1 MSRDI
6 EIIFIDINNII
17 EEEKEKD
24 DEKKKEDD
32 KNDEEKKD
40 ASKKKKTLLN
50 KIIDHFLDNHI
61 LLDLENEEYEQYYEY
76 SFIYQIYKGITK
88 QFKFYL
94 FTKLK
99 QESFSIDSNG
109 LFILC
114 DLTNNKTKE
123 LLEKIIENIKKI
135 CPDIRLYILG
145 IIKSKKEG
153 VLTEELITKMFKE
166 EEITLIY
173 KEIDFN
179 NINNDNEE
187 DNKKDDN
194 KINNNTDNNNMI
206 NNDNKNIKNEN
217 NIINENNKDINDGN
231 KNDELNKEGEIEE
244 RVYEKIDKFIEHT
257 MLDIYNNKKLI
268 IPSINK
274 NELEKGLGENT
285 SHCFI
290 Y

>member
-24 DEKKKEDD
+24 EEKKKEDD

-217 NIINENNKDINDGN
+217 NIINENNKDKNDGN

>member
-179 NINNDNEE
+179 NLNNDNEE
-187 DNKKDDN
+187 DNKKDN

-217 NIINENNKDINDGN
+217 NIINENNKDINDGK

>member
-1 MSRDI
+1 MSQDI

-24 DEKKKEDD
+24 DEKGKKDV

-40 ASKKKKTLLN
+40 ASKKEKTLLI

-76 SFIYQIYKGITK
+76 SFIYQISKGITK

-94 FTKLK
+94 FTRLK

-114 DLTNNKTKE
+114 DLENNKTKE

-135 CPDIRLYILG
+135 GSDIRIYILG
-145 IIKSKKEG
+145 ITKSKKEG
-153 VLTEELITKMFKE
+153 VLTEELITKMFKD

-179 NINNDNEE
+179 NIKNDNEV
-187 DNKKDDN
+187 DNKKGN
-194 KINNNTDNNNMI
+194 EINNNTDNNNMI

-217 NIINENNKDINDGN
+217 NNINENNKEKNDGK
-231 KNDELNKEGEIEE
+231 KNDELNKKGEIKEG
-244 RVYEKIDKFIEHT
+244 VYEKIDKFIEST
-257 MLDIYNNKKLI
+257 MLDIYNNKKII
-268 IPSINK
+268 IPSIKK
-274 NELEKGLGENT
+274 NESEKGLGENT
-285 SHCFI
+285 SHCSI